1 MAKKVKVKITSAA
14 VKALLSGP
22 EMQAAMLSEA
32 KRRVPDSPG
41 YEARPGQTGGNRTR
55 AFIAAV
61 DWEAYNDNARNA
73 TLLKAIGGS

>member
-1 MAKKVKVKITSAA
+1 MAKKVRVKMTSAGA
-14 VKALLSGP
+14 KALLSGK

-32 KRRVPDSPG
+32 KARVPDSPG

-61 DWEAYNDNARNA
+61 DWESYNDNARNA
-73 TLLKAIGGS
+73 TLLKAIGGG